1 MKKILIILF
10 FIFSN
15 FLFCQEK
22 FDNEKEIENI
32 ENYNSLEIITEIR
45 ETTTVYGTFK
55 ENIKLYGTLL
65 TPKTNF
71 NKVLIIIS
79 GTGEISQ
86 KAHNYL
92 TEYLLQNKIGVF
104 RFDKRGVGKSTGKP
118 TDYFEIYTSDFINV
132 MKELKKDE
140 LFLNKKIG
148 FLGHSLGGIVSI
160 QAIENN
166 IKPDFL
172 IQWSAPIG
180 KPREIIKYQTEKGI
194 INYNN
199 FIAGKNKKERIQNLD
214 YFHNLADENPNK
226 TAWEL
231 WKIGKKESKKIGINK
246 NAFFDY
252 LMPHKLKFVRI
263 DNTKTYKNI
272 DFPTLVII
280 GKEDVLV
287 DPKQSKTELNRIGNS
302 KIEFKDV
309 EKLDHFMTKEGTSQ
323 LTNEIYNIDSTFK
336 EYLVNWIME
345 LKKS

>member
-15 FLFCQEK
+15 FIFCQEK
-22 FDNEKEIENI
+22 FNNEKEIENI

-65 TPKTNF
+65 TPKKKF

-79 GTGEISQ
+79 GTGKISQ

-92 TEYLLQNKIGVF
+92 TEYLLQNNIGIF
-104 RFDKRGVGKSTGKP
+104 RFDKRGVGKSTGEYN
-118 TDYFEIYTSDFINV
+118 DYFETYTSDFINV
-132 MKELKKDE
+132 MKELKKGE

-148 FLGHSLGGIVSI
+148 FLGHSLGGIASI

-180 KPREIIKYQTEKGI
+180 KPRELTKYQIEKGI
-194 INYNN
+194 INYNKY
-199 FIAGKNKKERIQNLD
+199 IVGKNKKERIQNLD
-214 YFHNLADENPNK
+214 YFHNLVDENPNK
-226 TAWEL
+226 TAWEI
-231 WKIGKKESKKIGINK
+231 WKSRKKDLRKKGINK
-246 NAFFDY
+246 DAFFDY
-252 LMPHKLKFVRI
+252 LMPHKLEFVRI

-280 GKEDVLV
+280 GKEDILV
-287 DPKQSKTELNRIGNS
+287 DPKQSKTELDKIGNPN
-302 KIEFKDV
+302 IEFNQIDG
-309 EKLDHFMTKEGTSQ
+309 LNHFMTKKGVDWKI
-323 LTNEIYNIDSTFK
+323 NEIYNVDLFFK
-336 EYLVNWIME
+336 EYIVNWINE
-345 LKKS
+345 LKI

>member
-15 FLFCQEK
+15 FIFCQEK
-22 FDNEKEIENI
+22 FNNEKEIENI

-55 ENIKLYGTLL
+55 ENIKSYGTLL
-65 TPKTNF
+65 TPKKKF

-79 GTGEISQ
+79 GTGKISQ

-92 TEYLLQNKIGVF
+92 TEYLLQNNIGIF
-104 RFDKRGVGKSTGKP
+104 RFDKRGVGKSTGEYN
-118 TDYFEIYTSDFINV
+118 DYFETYTSDFINV
-132 MKELKKDE
+132 MKELKKGE

-148 FLGHSLGGIVSI
+148 FLGHSLGGIASI

-180 KPREIIKYQTEKGI
+180 KPRELTKYQIEKGI
-194 INYNN
+194 INYNKY
-199 FIAGKNKKERIQNLD
+199 IVGKNKKERIQNLD
-214 YFHNLADENPNK
+214 YFHNLVDENPNK
-226 TAWEL
+226 TAWEI
-231 WKIGKKESKKIGINK
+231 WKSRKKDLRKKGINK
-246 NAFFDY
+246 DAFFDY
-252 LMPHKLKFVRI
+252 LMPHKLEFVRI

-280 GKEDVLV
+280 GKEDILV
-287 DPKQSKTELNRIGNS
+287 DPKQSKTELDKIGNPN
-302 KIEFKDV
+302 IEFNQIDG
-309 EKLDHFMTKEGTSQ
+309 LNHFMTKKGVDWKI
-323 LTNEIYNIDSTFK
+323 NEIYNVDLFFK
-336 EYLVNWIME
+336 EYIVNWINE
-345 LKKS
+345 LKI

>member
-15 FLFCQEK
+15 FIFCQEK
-22 FDNEKEIENI
+22 FNNEKEIENI

-65 TPKTNF
+65 TPKKKF

-79 GTGEISQ
+79 GTGKISQ

-92 TEYLLQNKIGVF
+92 TEYLLQNNIGIF
-104 RFDKRGVGKSTGKP
+104 RFDKRGVGKSTGEYN
-118 TDYFEIYTSDFINV
+118 DYFETYTSDFINV
-132 MKELKKDE
+132 MKELKKGE

-148 FLGHSLGGIVSI
+148 FLGHSLGGIASI

-180 KPREIIKYQTEKGI
+180 KPRELTKYQIEKGI
-194 INYNN
+194 INYNKY
-199 FIAGKNKKERIQNLD
+199 IVGKNKKERIQNLD
-214 YFHNLADENPNK
+214 YFHNLVDENPNK
-226 TAWEL
+226 TAWEI
-231 WKIGKKESKKIGINK
+231 WKSRKKDLRKKGINK
-246 NAFFDY
+246 DAFFDY
-252 LMPHKLKFVRI
+252 LMPHKLEFVRI

-280 GKEDVLV
+280 GKEDILV
-287 DPKQSKTELNRIGNS
+287 DPKQSKTELDKIGNPN
-302 KIEFKDV
+302 IEFNQIDG
-309 EKLDHFMTKEGTSQ
+309 LNHFMTKKGVDWK
-323 LTNEIYNIDSTFK
+323 TNEIYNVDLFFK
-336 EYLVNWIME
+336 EYIVNWINE
-345 LKKS
+345 LKI